1 MILQHHAST
10 GVLLANPQPMYAPI
24 QVQRPLFMPPYY
36 MAQQLLQHPS
46 QPLAV
51 PLFQQKTL
59 LQQQHFS
66 PQHPPQPQFPANA
79 PLNLE
84 QHHIFHA
91 RLNLGI
97 LADPA
102 ASHPGFSVKAK
113 IIGPQG
119 QNLKHILA
127 VTGVEVHLK
136 GPGTTNSPSSSGTE
150 YLFLELSAP
159 SQQSLSKAVELASN
173 LLETV
178 RLEHAASVTQ
188 PLQSY
193 ASKTPLSTQQLYH
206 YNSQPVAATDPGTLQ
221 SRGRVPDWVVPASV
235 IRSLQPNKHS
245 NAPPNLQIAPNP
257 LQSNASYS
265 APNISVQSGRCVPF
279 IYSDGD
285 GVVRPPTLPTDSVQ
299 IPASAIPQRSLAT
312 IEGVGR
318 PAPALLS
325 LNGSTFVAKAI
336 VKDEDRQKKESN
348 HDNRQSSSSSSSSSN
363 SSGKR
368 RRGFQESAVYTAPI
382 DCPLPVA
389 TILESSTPPLRRPF
403 QDSALARKHTA
414 TAGDAM
420 VDGLALFS
428 SAASSAVGENISKH
442 ATSDK
447 LSVPEV
453 SDPAPSVMAAL
464 AAMTER
470 RLQAKILRPL
480 VPSFSSSDSF
490 AARSL
495 SEKPSTE
502 PQSVSHIAKL
512 SPSQPPLMPSSTTS
526 FTPPAD
532 DVTESA
538 PPAAMCM
545 KLPGLTAYE
554 DDEDD

>member
-1 MILQHHAST
+1 M
-10 GVLLANPQPMYAPI
+10 
-24 QVQRPLFMPPYY
+24 
-36 MAQQLLQHPS
+36 
-46 QPLAV
+46 
-51 PLFQQKTL
+51 
-59 LQQQHFS
+59 
-66 PQHPPQPQFPANA
+66 
-79 PLNLE
+79 
-84 QHHIFHA
+84 
-91 RLNLGI
+91 
-97 LADPA
+97 
-102 ASHPGFSVKAK
+102 KAK

-159 SQQSLSKAVELASN
+159 SQQSLSRAVELASN

-193 ASKTPLSTQQLYH
+193 ASKTPLSTQQLYQ
-206 YNSQPVAATDPGTLQ
+206 YNSQPVAATDPSTLQ
-221 SRGRVPDWVVPASV
+221 SHGRAPVWVVPASV
-235 IRSLQPNKHS
+235 VRSLQPHQHT
-245 NAPPNLQIAPNP
+245 NAPPNLNIAPNS
-257 LQSNASYS
+257 LQSNASYG

-279 IYSDGD
+279 TYSDGD
-285 GVVRPPTLPTDSVQ
+285 AVTLLTDSVQ
-299 IPASAIPQRSLAT
+299 IPASAIPQRPLT
-312 IEGVGR
+312 TTEGVGR

-336 VKDEDRQKKESN
+336 VKDEDRQKKESD
-348 HDNRQSSSSSSSSSN
+348 HDNRQSSSTGSSSSS

-368 RRGFQESAVYTAPI
+368 RRGFQESTVYTAPI
-382 DCPLPVA
+382 DCPLPVV
-389 TILESSTPPLRRPF
+389 TVLESSTPSLRRPF
-403 QDSALARKHTA
+403 QDTALVRKHTS
-414 TAGDAM
+414 TAGDAIC
-420 VDGLALFS
+420 DGPALLS
-428 SAASSAVGENISKH
+428 SAASSAVGESISKH

-495 SEKPSTE
+495 SGKPSTE
-502 PQSVSHIAKL
+502 PQSVYHIAKL
-512 SPSQPPLMPSSTTS
+512 SSSQPPRMPSSTKS
-526 FTPPAD
+526 FMPPAD
-532 DVTESA
+532 DVTETA
-538 PPAAMCM
+538 PPAAMSM

>member
-1 MILQHHAST
+1 M
-10 GVLLANPQPMYAPI
+10 
-24 QVQRPLFMPPYY
+24 
-36 MAQQLLQHPS
+36 
-46 QPLAV
+46 
-51 PLFQQKTL
+51 
-59 LQQQHFS
+59 
-66 PQHPPQPQFPANA
+66 QPQFPVNA

-84 QHHIFHA
+84 QHRIFHA
-91 RLNLGI
+91 RVSLGT

-127 VTGVEVHLK
+127 VTGVEIHLK
-136 GPGTTNSPSSSGTE
+136 GPGITNSPSCEGTE

-193 ASKTPLSTQQLYH
+193 ASKAPLSTQQLSQ
-206 YNSQPVAATDPGTLQ
+206 YNSQCVAATDPSTSQ
-221 SRGRVPDWVVPASV
+221 SRGRAPVWVVPAAV
-235 IRSLQPNKHS
+235 IQSLQPHFHT

-257 LQSNASYS
+257 LQSNACYS
-265 APNISVQSGRCVPF
+265 APNISVANSVQSGRCVPF
-279 IYSDGD
+279 VYSDGD
-285 GVVRPPTLPTDSVQ
+285 GVVRPPTLHTDSAQ
-299 IPASAIPQRSLAT
+299 IPASAIPQRPLAN

-336 VKDEDRQKKESN
+336 VKDEDRQKKQSN
-348 HDNRQSSSSSSSSSN
+348 HDNRQSSSSSSSSCSSSSS

-382 DCPLPVA
+382 DCPLPVV
-389 TILESSTPPLRRPF
+389 TVLESSTPTLPMKNPCPRPS
-403 QDSALARKHTA
+403 QDTALTRKHT
-414 TAGDAM
+414 TAGDATF
-420 VDGLALFS
+420 DGLVALS
-428 SAASSAVGENISKH
+428 SADSSAVGATTSKH
-442 ATSDK
+442 VTSDK
-447 LSVPEV
+447 SSVPEV

-480 VPSFSSSDSF
+480 VPSFSSSDPF
-490 AARSL
+490 AARTL
-495 SEKPSTE
+495 SEKLSTE
-502 PQSVSHIAKL
+502 PQSVSHTAKL
-512 SPSQPPLMPSSTTS
+512 SSSQPPHMPSTTTGI
-526 FTPPAD
+526 TPPAD
-532 DVTESA
+532 IVTETA
-538 PPAAMCM
+538 PPAAVCM